1 MAVFTQSAG
10 KPVATVCHAPAVLLK
25 AKDANGDPLV
35 MGKNVTG
42 FSNGE
47 EAAVELTDVVP
58 YLLED
63 ELVALGGLYQK
74 VEDWHPLAVVDG
86 LIITGQNP
94 GSSTAV
100 AEALLKKVNPL

>member
-1 MAVFTQSAG
+1 
-10 KPVATVCHAPAVLLK
+10 
-25 AKDANGDPLV
+25 
-35 MGKNVTG
+35 
-42 FSNGE
+42 
-47 EAAVELTDVVP
+47 VVP